1 MIFPGAFRIADS
13 LPHSL
18 RLFFRIFVVQFVL
31 GACLA
36 SSMAY
41 AAGAELPQATPLRV
55 AVYDV
60 PPYGYVNPDGS
71 LSGISV
77 DLWRRVAER
86 LERQFKL
93 IPVSEMEAI
102 LSGLEQGHFDAAMAR
117 SRSQRKERN
126 ASIFP
131 IRLTGRALRSRCA
144 LKQDRYPR
152 SSPTLRP

>member
-18 RLFFRIFVVQFVL
+18 RLLFRIFVVQFVL

-86 LERQFKL
+86 LERQT
-93 IPVSEMEAI
+93 
-102 LSGLEQGHFDAAMAR
+102 SGRRLRESLGHA
-117 SRSQRKERN
+117 SQRMAALAKFLIEAPPRC
-126 ASIFP
+126 
-131 IRLTGRALRSRCA
+131 RL
-144 LKQDRYPR
+144 
-152 SSPTLRP
+152 

>member
-18 RLFFRIFVVQFVL
+18 RLLFRIFVVQFVL

-86 LERQFKL
+86 LERQT
-93 IPVSEMEAI
+93 
-102 LSGLEQGHFDAAMAR
+102 SGGGACAKAWDMLPNVWLLW
-117 SRSQRKERN
+117 RN
-126 ASIFP
+126 S
-131 IRLTGRALRSRCA
+131 
-144 LKQDRYPR
+144 
-152 SSPTLRP
+152 